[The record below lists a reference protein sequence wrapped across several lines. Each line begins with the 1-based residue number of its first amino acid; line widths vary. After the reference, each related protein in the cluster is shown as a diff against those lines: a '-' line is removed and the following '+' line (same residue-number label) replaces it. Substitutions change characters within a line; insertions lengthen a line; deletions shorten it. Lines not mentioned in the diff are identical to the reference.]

1 MEKQELIDKT
11 TEALR
16 PFETQNL
23 MNTIQN
29 LTLEQIF
36 TNWVFLLTTIA
47 LIFFGI
53 YKRSKTVLLTVF
65 FLLALIVMVR
75 FAMPGPGEEMT
86 MKSLLPFVGFGLG
99 IGGVIV
105 YFTLIK
111 D

>member
-1 MEKQELIDKT
+1 MEKQPLLEKT
-11 TEALR
+11 AEVLR

-29 LTLEQIF
+29 LTLQQIF
-36 TNWVFLLTTIA
+36 SNWVFLLFTFG

-75 FAMPGPGEEMT
+75 FAMPAPGEELG
-86 MKSLLPFVGFGLG
+86 MKTILPFIGFGLG
-99 IGGVIV
+99 IGGVLV
-105 YFTLIK
+105 YFSFIK

>member
-1 MEKQELIDKT
+1 MEEKPFLEKVA
-11 TEALR
+11 EALR

-23 MNTIQN
+23 MNTIQTM
-29 LTLEQIF
+29 TLHQLF
-36 TNWVFLLTTIA
+36 SNWVFLLITFG

-53 YKRSKTVLLTVF
+53 YKKSKVVLLTVF

-75 FAMPGPGEEMT
+75 FAMPAPGEELGLNT
-86 MKSLLPFVGFGLG
+86 IIPFVCFGLG

-105 YFTLIK
+105 YFTFVK

>member
-1 MEKQELIDKT
+1 MEKQQLLEKT
-11 TEALR
+11 TEVLR

-29 LTLEQIF
+29 LTLQQIF
-36 TNWVFLLTTIA
+36 SNWVFLLFTFG

-75 FAMPGPGEEMT
+75 FAMPAPDEELG
-86 MKSLLPFVGFGLG
+86 MKTILPFIGFGLG
-99 IGGVIV
+99 IGGVLV
-105 YFTLIK
+105 YFSFIK

>member
-11 TEALR
+11 AEALR

-23 MNTIQN
+23 MTTIQH
-29 LTLEQIF
+29 LTLHQIF
-36 TNWVFLLTTIA
+36 TNWAFLLITCG

-75 FAMPGPGEEMT
+75 FALPAPGEELGLKT
-86 MKSLLPFVGFGLG
+86 VLPFVGFGLG
-99 IGGVIV
+99 IGAVIV
-105 YFTLIK
+105 YFSFIK
-111 D
+111 E

>member
-1 MEKQELIDKT
+1 MEKQEMLERT

-23 MNTIQN
+23 MATIQN
-29 LTLEQIF
+29 LTLQQLF
-36 TNWVFLLTTIA
+36 SNWVFLLITFG

-53 YKRSKTVLLTVF
+53 YKKSKTVLLTVF
-65 FLLALIVMVR
+65 FLLALIVMIR
-75 FAMPGPGEEMT
+75 FAMPAPDEELS
-86 MKSLLPFVGFGLG
+86 MKSVLPFIGFGLG

-105 YFTLIK
+105 YFSLVK

>member
-1 MEKQELIDKT
+1 MEKQALIDKT
-11 TEALR
+11 AEVLR

-29 LTLEQIF
+29 LTIQQIF
-36 TNWVFLLTTIA
+36 SNWVFLLITFG

-53 YKRSKTVLLTVF
+53 YKKSKTVLLTVF
-65 FLLALIVMVR
+65 FLLALIVMIR
-75 FAMPGPGEEMT
+75 FAMPAPDEELS
-86 MKSLLPFVGFGLG
+86 MKSILPFIGFGLG

-105 YFTLIK
+105 YFSFVK

>member
-1 MEKQELIDKT
+1 MEKQPLLEKT
-11 TEALR
+11 AEVLR

-29 LTLEQIF
+29 LTLQQIF
-36 TNWVFLLTTIA
+36 SNWVFLLFTFG

-65 FLLALIVMVR
+65 SLLALIVMVR
-75 FAMPGPGEEMT
+75 FAMPAPGEELG
-86 MKSLLPFVGFGLG
+86 MKTILPFIGFGLG
-99 IGGVIV
+99 IGGVLV
-105 YFTLIK
+105 YFSFIK